1 MKITQTAIVI
11 ATTVSTANAISLRGL
26 FNKHQ
31 QHDQHTAAD
40 IVDDNSDEA
49 WGAADTA
56 IVHDKDPRPRALQYN
71 LYPGT
76 NCQILEGQSGPPPA
90 KWHPN
95 LGAGWTSGHCKCST
109 CVVFVVHKMCT
120 TS

>member
-31 QHDQHTAAD
+31 QQHTAAD
-40 IVDDNSDEA
+40 IIDNNSDEA
-49 WGAADTA
+49 WDAADTDIA
-56 IVHDKDPRPRALQYN
+56 IVDKDRELQYN

-90 KWHPN
+90 KWYPN
-95 LGAGWTSGHCKCST
+95 FGAGWTSGHCKCST